1 MCASLSQL
9 YCFSKHIKTF
19 NLFIYLTKLSSINYI
34 KIASQLQFWSQGSK
48 YTGEGRVYYVAIFRA
63 VQTGLRYQSSPFPR
77 PGGAPLALYM
87 ACLAPPLLNTIL
99 IFFLD
104 FSLSLSLV
112 NSCLIFCTFSS
123 PRRRFLKSAFNA
135 LFVFSPCGM

>member
-99 IFFLD
+99 IFFLY
-104 FSLSLSLV
+104 FSLSLSLSLSRELV
-112 NSCLIFCTFSS
+112 PDLLHLLLSS
-123 PRRRFLKSAFNA
+123 
-135 LFVFSPCGM
+135 